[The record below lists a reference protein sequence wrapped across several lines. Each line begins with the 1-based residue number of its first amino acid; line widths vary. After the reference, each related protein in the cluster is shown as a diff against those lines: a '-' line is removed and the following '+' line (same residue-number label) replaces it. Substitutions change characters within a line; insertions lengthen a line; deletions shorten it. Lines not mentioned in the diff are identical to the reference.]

1 MFWRKRSPEDFAEE
15 IKSHLEPEADDLKRE
30 GMNEDEA
37 RRKARREFGNVS
49 AAQER
54 FYMKGRWVWLDKLL
68 RDIRF
73 GLRVLI
79 KNKGF
84 TAVAIFALA
93 LGIGP
98 TVAMFSIVWATFLA
112 PLPYSHA
119 NELVVVWTKIKG
131 ERNPTR
137 ADDYLQYLTQNK
149 SFQRLDFAAWDI
161 AHLTSEDHS
170 QEDIS
175 GVRVTPGFYSKQLGY
190 RFALGRDFLPEEG
203 LPGKDHVVI
212 ITNRLWKEHFNADP
226 QILGKTIRVDDQP
239 NTVVGVEPP
248 GPPDRATNQFVLPV
262 PLIPGAH
269 NNYWGNIFGR
279 LKPGVSLATAQ
290 AELASIDQRLAATRV
305 GGPPPDQWSVS
316 VEQLK
321 NDWLDKTYER
331 NLWLLLAAVGFVLL
345 IACVNVANLLLAR
358 GSSRQ
363 KELALRSALGATRRQ
378 VFTQLL
384 TESLTLACLGGAI
397 GVALGWAL
405 IKLVMAILP
414 SLSERTIEA
423 NVELNLPVLY
433 FAAGVTLLGG
443 VLFGCIP
450 AWQASRVSLNETL
463 KQGSR
468 SMTGRGR
475 MNIQGTLVVVE
486 VALALTLLSG
496 AGMALH
502 SFWKLSQIDL
512 GIQSDHVL
520 TAWLSKRNANRE
532 NSPVTPPD
540 QINAD
545 ARELLEKLR
554 SLPGVRNVALSTTV
568 PLTGHGSLPFAI
580 AGQATTDTNKPVADF
595 EIVTPGYFNTFG
607 IRLNRGRL
615 MNDDDNRTS
624 PPVVMV
630 NESFAKRYFPGLDPL
645 EQRIL
650 IPQILPHGKL
660 GSPIEYQIVG
670 VFHDILNGEHLTD
683 QPFPEIFASFW
694 QTPWPNYAVAVR
706 SAIDPALMT
715 KNLRGTIAT
724 VAPQMVLNQVQTMD
738 KVVDTQLQGGRSGML
753 LFGGFAGVALLLA
766 ALGIYGV
773 MAFAVAQRT
782 QEIGLRMAL
791 GAQRHQVVMLMVN
804 GGMKLA
810 LIGGAIGLAG
820 VCVLGRLMHSTLYGI
835 KSFDLASFSAVAL
848 ALLAVAA
855 IACYVPARRSAKID
869 PLIALREE

>member
-1 MFWRKRSPEDFAEE
+1 M
-15 IKSHLEPEADDLKRE
+15 
-30 GMNEDEA
+30 
-37 RRKARREFGNVS
+37 
-49 AAQER
+49 
-54 FYMKGRWVWLDKLL
+54 
-68 RDIRF
+68 
-73 GLRVLI
+73 
-79 KNKGF
+79 
-84 TAVAIFALA
+84 
-93 LGIGP
+93 
-98 TVAMFSIVWATFLA
+98 
-112 PLPYSHA
+112 
-119 NELVVVWTKIKG
+119 
-131 ERNPTR
+131 
-137 ADDYLQYLTQNK
+137 
-149 SFQRLDFAAWDI
+149 
-161 AHLTSEDHS
+161 TSQDHS
-170 QEDIS
+170 QEDIT
-175 GVRVTPGFYSKQLGY
+175 GVRITPGFYSKHLGY
-190 RFALGRDFLPEEG
+190 HFALGRDFLPEEG

-212 ITNRLWKEHFNADP
+212 ITHRLWKEHFNGDP
-226 QILGKTIRVDDQP
+226 QILSKPIRIDDQP
-239 NTVVGVEPP
+239 YTVVGVEPA
-248 GPPDRATNQFVLPV
+248 GAPDRATDQFVLP
-262 PLIPGAH
+262 LALTPGGH

-279 LKPGVSLATAQ
+279 LNPGVSLATAQ
-290 AELASIDQRLAATRV
+290 AELAGIDQRLAATRI

-316 VEQLK
+316 VEPLK

-363 KELALRSALGATRRQ
+363 KELAVRSALGATRRQ
-378 VFTQLL
+378 VFAQLL
-384 TESLTLACLGGAI
+384 TESLTLAGLGGAI

-405 IKLVMAILP
+405 IKLVLAILP
-414 SLSERTIEA
+414 SLSEQTIEA

-433 FAAGVTLLGG
+433 FAVGVTLLGG

-450 AWQASRVSLNETL
+450 AWQASRVSLSETL

-475 MNIQGTLVVVE
+475 MNIQGTLVVIE

-520 TAWLSKRNANRE
+520 TAWLSKRNGNQA

-545 ARELLEKLR
+545 ARQLLERLK
-554 SLPGVRNVALSTTV
+554 SQPGVRDVALSTSV

-580 AGQATTDTNKPVADF
+580 AGQAATDTNKPVADF

-607 IRLNRGRL
+607 IRLDRGRL
-615 MNDDDNRTS
+615 INDDDSRTS
-624 PPVVMV
+624 PQVVMV
-630 NESFAKRYFPGLDPL
+630 NESFAKRYFPGADPL
-645 EQRIL
+645 EQRVL
-650 IPQILPHGKL
+650 VPQILPHGKL
-660 GSPIEYQIVG
+660 GAPIEYQIVG
-670 VFHDILNGEHLTD
+670 VFHDVLNGEHLTD

-694 QTPWPNYAVAVR
+694 QNPWPGYVVAVR
-706 SAIDPALMT
+706 SAIDPALMAT
-715 KNLRGTIAT
+715 DLRGTVATIAPGMLLGP
-724 VAPQMVLNQVQTMD
+724 VRTMD
-738 KVVDTQLQGGRSGML
+738 KVVATQLQGGRSSML

-791 GAQRHQVVMLMVN
+791 GAQRHQVVKLIVN

-810 LIGGAIGLAG
+810 LIGGGIGLAG
-820 VCVLGRLMHSTLYGI
+820 VYALGKLMHSTLYGI
-835 KSFDLASFSAVAL
+835 KSFDLASFSAVTF

-855 IACYVPARRSAKID
+855 IACYVPARRSARID